1 MAEHQSKAGSTL
13 PAWPFTCCSSGLIR
27 WENNWRITAL
37 KLAWSLV
44 LVHISGP
51 KLPICELLQAEAVPV
66 GNKQI
71 ADHGRAVFWGLE
83 RMPGL
88 L

>member
-1 MAEHQSKAGSTL
+1 MALHLLLLRPDPMGKQL
-13 PAWPFTCCSSGLIR
+13 
-27 WENNWRITAL
+27 ENNWKITAL
-37 KLAWSLV
+37 KLVWSLV

-51 KLPICELLQAEAVPV
+51 KLPICVLLQAEAVPV